1 MDLDLSKRSK
11 PCFKKNR
18 TMSMGKVKNPF
29 LKVCGIGLLT
39 VICISVKAQKVNF
52 TVNSKTGAIQS
63 MNIDNDKQNM
73 NWLIATDGSQYPWI
87 KENYGWGLGYFTEVR
102 RNQKNKLFWNLPAS
116 IKQDGREVTY
126 RVGDICIRMFSFEI
140 LEVQFDFPH
149 IFIKISRRHN
159 CFSGRYGLCTI
170 VNTYQNDR
178 HLSLKGDVIK
188 PFFPVRVR
196 LAGSFGCDSQM
207 KLFAFSKMMNHL
219 IN

>member
-1 MDLDLSKRSK
+1 
-11 PCFKKNR
+11 
-18 TMSMGKVKNPF
+18 
-29 LKVCGIGLLT
+29 
-39 VICISVKAQKVNF
+39 
-52 TVNSKTGAIQS
+52 
-63 MNIDNDKQNM
+63 
-73 NWLIATDGSQYPWI
+73 
-87 KENYGWGLGYFTEVR
+87 
-102 RNQKNKLFWNLPAS
+102 
-116 IKQDGREVTY
+116 
-126 RVGDICIRMFSFEI
+126 MFSFEI

-219 IN
+219 VGKLRWSTRWFINLRDAKCCPNWSTHEVLRKRSKGIPPTALKIIPNGKKNHSFFIMKLVLRPSAP